1 MAKAKTVDGVLHNI
15 QAAYAKKVA
24 SAMKVAK
31 TDALNK
37 ITEESNNILREY
49 YAEYRPEQ
57 YERTN
62 TLKNAIRPFATV
74 AMDSTKTAVILSV
87 GVEYDSSKLD
97 NKYYGSKKWSPVE
110 GAYVLNNYLEGIHP
124 GTEGS
129 STPWLGDGPAP
140 YYWEQQFEPTP
151 WDKMQRYLDNGLP
164 VQVQK
169 SLLKSFFRGK

>member
-1 MAKAKTVDGVLHNI
+1 MAKAKTIDGVLHDI
-15 QAAYAKKVA
+15 QATYARKVA

-31 TDALNK
+31 KDALNQ
-37 ITEESNNILREY
+37 ITEESNSILREY

-57 YERTN
+57 YDRTN
-62 TLKNAIRPFATV
+62 TLKNAIKPFATV
-74 AMDSTKTAVILSV
+74 AMDGTKTAVILSV

-97 NKYYGSKKWSPVE
+97 NKYHGSKKWSPVE

-124 GTEGS
+124 GTEGN